1 MAGLIVEPGAL
12 KGSVKAPPS
21 KAHTHRALLAASLA
35 EGTSTILN
43 PLASRDT
50 EATLKCIKMYGARVA
65 RLKVSPG
72 GGLEG
77 LRVAGATP
85 LETPRNIV
93 DCGGSA
99 STLRFAAPILGNAPG
114 ISILTGDRS
123 LRRRPMGYM
132 IEALNRLGV
141 SCHSA
146 AGDGRLPII
155 VFGGGLKG
163 GCIQVSG
170 DVSSQF
176 ISGLLLASPLAEE
189 PVTIRV
195 SPPLESRPYI
205 LLTLSYLKRFG
216 VEDFQVLG
224 DMEGFTV
231 SPGQSYKPSRVE
243 VPGDYSSA
251 AYILSAA
258 AVTSSE
264 VIVEGLARDF
274 LQADMAILEILRD
287 MNVTVQQEE
296 SSVRVVSDAQE
307 MEGVEVD
314 LRDSPDLA
322 PIVAVLGCY
331 AKGET
336 VIYGVRRLKFKESN
350 RVEAVAGELRKAGA
364 SITVEE
370 DKLIVKGCR
379 LRGASYNPHGDHR
392 IAMACTVA
400 ALGAEGRSL
409 ISNPGCVSKSYPGFY
424 RDLLRIGARINAS

>member
-1 MAGLIVEPGAL
+1 MAGLIVEPSILGGA
-12 KGSVKAPPS
+12 VEAPPS

-35 EGTSTILN
+35 GGASTITN
-43 PLASRDT
+43 PLICRDT
-50 EATLKCIKMYGARVA
+50 KATMRCIRIYGAEIT
-65 RLKVSPG
+65 RLKGSN

-77 LRVAGATP
+77 LRIVGADP
-85 LETPRNIV
+85 LEPPRNVI

-99 STLRFAAPILGNAPG
+99 STLRFAAPILGNTPG
-114 ISILTGDRS
+114 IAVLTGDKS
-123 LRRRPMGYM
+123 LRRRPMSHM

-141 SCHSA
+141 PCYSA
-146 AGDGRLPII
+146 AGDGRPPII

-163 GCIQVSG
+163 GHIQIPG
-170 DVSSQF
+170 DLSSQF
-176 ISGLLLASPLAEE
+176 ISGLLLASPLAEK

-216 VEDFQVLG
+216 VEGFQVLG

-231 SPGQSYKPSRVE
+231 SPGQAYKPGRVE

-264 VIVEGLARDF
+264 VSVEGLARDF

-287 MNVTVQQEE
+287 MNVTVHQGE
-296 SSVRVVSDAQE
+296 SSVKVSSEAQD

-336 VIYGVRRLKFKESN
+336 VIYGTRRLRFKESD
-350 RVEAVAGELRKAGA
+350 RVKAIASELRRAGA
-364 SITVEE
+364 SITVGE
-370 DKLIVKGCR
+370 DRLTVKGSR

-409 ISNPGCVSKSYPGFY
+409 VSNPGCVSKSYPGFY
-424 RDLLRIGARINAS
+424 MDLRRVGAKIYAS